1 MHQTTVHKTIIML
14 FASTFMHQA
23 SVHTTFMSLCPQ
35 QNNARFMHQA
45 AVHTTTNFADAKT
58 QSLNI
63 DAPNL
68 GCINTKMFVCCQ
80 IKNIIYLCTKY
91 WCIHLSWLC
100 IQSKMLIHAC
110 TKASLHKAIMILL
123 PQTKIMLYLWTKPW
137 HSTIDWGLVHKS
149 IMICWGLKAL
159 IVLSTQAWVIN
170 ISGLCFGNKTMKV
183 VCTQSW
189 YINMLRC
196 CFGSCMHQG
205 LVHKYTM
212 TLLWQQSHDIL
223 MRQSLGAHIYCD
235 VALSSKSWKCS
246 ALRLRA

>member
-1 MHQTTVHKTIIML
+1 
-14 FASTFMHQA
+14 
-23 SVHTTFMSLCPQ
+23 
-35 QNNARFMHQA
+35 
-45 AVHTTTNFADAKT
+45 
-58 QSLNI
+58 
-63 DAPNL
+63 
-68 GCINTKMFVCCQ
+68 
-80 IKNIIYLCTKY
+80 
-91 WCIHLSWLC
+91 
-100 IQSKMLIHAC
+100 
-110 TKASLHKAIMILL
+110 MILL

-149 IMICWGLKAL
+149 VMICWGLKAL
-159 IVLSTQAWVIN
+159 IVLSTQAWVHKNIYCGVAWQQNNQRGLVHTHIIIFVCNKAWCIN
-170 ISGLCFGNKTMKV
+170 LSKLCFGNKTMKV

-235 VALSSKSWKCS
+235 VALSSNSWKCS